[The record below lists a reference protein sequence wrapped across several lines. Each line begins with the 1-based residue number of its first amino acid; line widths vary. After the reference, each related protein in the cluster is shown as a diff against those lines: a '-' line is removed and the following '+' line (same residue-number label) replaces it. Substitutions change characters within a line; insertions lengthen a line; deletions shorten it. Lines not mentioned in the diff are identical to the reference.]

1 MITTAQACQ
10 LYRPSAGMFCS
21 RTTFSAA
28 ATRFLDQGW
37 PSRFLPTLTEPGG
50 LGRPWSLG
58 LEGLGFTPAPVV
70 SELWVPLG
78 QSSTPAPR
86 VAHPSEGKAGSA
98 EASCLPSS

>member
-21 RTTFSAA
+21 RTTFSSA

-37 PSRFLPTLTEPGG
+37 PSRSLPTLTEPG
-50 LGRPWSLG
+50 G

-86 VAHPSEGKAGSA
+86 VAHPSEGKA
-98 EASCLPSS
+98 SCLPSS